1 MRSQRGGTAGLTP
14 IGETYRAIF
23 RKDSSGV
30 VRIVIT
36 DYGNG
41 IPSSDVR
48 IRQAGYL
55 KTAASLDGYKLRVA
69 DQYAK
74 LTDGGYSGVVAANT
88 MSARAP
94 GGGFTQD
101 LTAYFNSTAPTYPV
115 AVVLVGWPEYPDGG
129 DEGDSF
135 SGTCQVVLGQCSGG
149 TCTTSS
155 SYVAPTCP
163 SGFVERDRWSMCPGG
178 VVFRNT
184 PVGASL
190 TIAPDVRHQPGG
202 LCNSKCNDE
211 SPYKCD
217 LLRSSWEHDN
227 VYLNA
232 SSIARGDNNYQH
244 CGRSITAN
252 YDFSSA
258 LVFKPCG
265 NFTSTYPGVDE
276 RASATGLTAEAILCC
291 SN

>member
-36 DYGNG
+36 DYGSG

-115 AVVLVGWPEYPDGG
+115 AVVLVGWPEYPGGG

-135 SGTCQVVLGQCSGG
+135 NGTCSISVGQN
-149 TCTTSS
+149 
-155 SYVAPTCP
+155 PTCP
-163 SGFVERDRWSMCPGG
+163 IGSVEADRWNACSSVGYVSRTASNGVRFAFGSEQKNVKNEVPCNQTCAGPPGYHSCQSSVPATSYNEIYAVEGLRVSEVICSVEYPRNDSPSPPYSCGIQTG
-178 VVFRNT
+178 VWRPSWSAYYT
-184 PVGASL
+184 G
-190 TIAPDVRHQPGG
+190 TIP
-202 LCNSKCNDE
+202 K
-211 SPYKCD
+211 
-217 LLRSSWEHDN
+217 
-227 VYLNA
+227 
-232 SSIARGDNNYQH
+232 
-244 CGRSITAN
+244 
-252 YDFSSA
+252 
-258 LVFKPCG
+258 
-265 NFTSTYPGVDE
+265 
-276 RASATGLTAEAILCC
+276 AILCC
-291 SN
+291 SGG